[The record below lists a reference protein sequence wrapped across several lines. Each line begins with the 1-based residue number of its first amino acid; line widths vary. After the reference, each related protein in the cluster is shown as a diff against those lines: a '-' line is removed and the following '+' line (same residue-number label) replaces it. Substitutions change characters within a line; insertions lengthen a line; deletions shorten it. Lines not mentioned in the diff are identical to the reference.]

1 MLRSEANMFYTTG
14 RPESAN
20 SFTVDGINA
29 NLALTASES
38 VAPIKFGSEFPQ
50 TAAGGLNAFIS
61 REGVGLFDVEA
72 WVYNAD
78 RAITSGKQ
86 IFAFSKNGS
95 NRFRGTLFENFGNSA
110 LDANDWFA
118 NSRGLKKSVSQANS
132 FGGSLGSAIKR
143 DTLFFFLT
151 YEGLQ
156 LRQGSFALTDVPSLN
171 ARQNAPSNIKSLLD
185 AFPLP
190 NGAARN
196 DDFAEFAS
204 TYTTPATSNIASL
217 RLDYQRDRV
226 QINGRYNYANS
237 YALTRGNDG
246 FSLNTLKRTDNQV
259 QTVTGKA
266 LYAGNNLVVES
277 LANYS
282 RVTLGQSYHTDNFG
296 GAKVT
301 QTLFANGFDFSKYD
315 LYGRNAAIA
324 SSDKIS
330 GKIEQ
335 LNFSSHSTFLI
346 ESHTLKFGGDYRRLS
361 LTTGTQPNERSVLFN
376 GISGALNGLTART
389 NFFTRLNQQELNVNE
404 IFAYIQDQWKINPQ
418 LTLIYGMRWHTN
430 IPISSNENQKPIALL
445 DTNLPFNITS
455 NNATLW
461 ESTYNNFAPRIGVT
475 YALDNS
481 QRNIIRAG
489 IGWYYDNANTNAV
502 EIFGNGFPF
511 SNGTVAFNQPFSQ
524 IGQNQ
529 TQSKTFVGYD
539 PNLKLPYARQWSVSF
554 MREISDSLAL
564 TATYQATQGKRL
576 LLTKTFVNQ
585 DPQFDFARL
594 TTNEGESDY
603 KAFQLRLQQR
613 FSRGFSFLINY
624 NFTKSV
630 DNYSPDSISKAI
642 ISTPQQDRGF
652 SDFDTH
658 HSLNGYV
665 TYSTPDEFENKL
677 LSHVLSNWSLAAYLS
692 LRSAMPINVVY
703 GRVNDFGISYLRPD
717 VIQSAQLF
725 VNNQINPT
733 AFSIPATERQG
744 TLSRNV
750 LRSFPFYQVDL
761 GVSRKINISQGTNL
775 TFRVG
780 IINLF
785 NHTNF
790 AAPSFF
796 DLSLGTIFPNSTFLP
811 NSTFGQ
817 TSSLASIANE
827 REIGTRLFSSYQPN
841 ASRSLQF
848 SVRFDF

>member
-1 MLRSEANMFYTTG
+1 MFYTTG

-29 NLALTASES
+29 NLALTTSES
-38 VAPIKFGSEFPQ
+38 FAPIKFGAEFPR
-50 TAAGGLNAFIS
+50 TAAGGLNAFAA
-61 REGVGLFDVEA
+61 REGAGQFDVDA
-72 WVYNAD
+72 WGYDTD
-78 RAITSGKQ
+78 RTRTSGKQ
-86 IFAFSKNGS
+86 IFVVSKSGTNE
-95 NRFRGTLFENFGNSA
+95 FHGTLFENFGNSA
-110 LDANDWFA
+110 LNANDWFA
-118 NSRGLKKSVSQANS
+118 NSQGFKKPVSQVNNFGGA
-132 FGGSLGSAIKR
+132 FGGSIKR
-143 DTLFFFLT
+143 NELFFFT
-151 YEGLQ
+151 TFEGLR
-156 LRQGSFALTDVPSLN
+156 LRQGSFSLTDVPSLST
-171 ARQNAPSNIKSLLD
+171 RQNAPSNIKPLLN

-196 DDFAEFAS
+196 DGFAEFAS
-204 TYTTPATSNIASL
+204 TFTTPATSNVASL
-217 RLDYQRDRV
+217 RLDYQRDRF

-246 FSLNTLKRTDNQV
+246 FSLNTLKRADNQI
-259 QTVTGKA
+259 QTATGKA
-266 LYAGNNLVVES
+266 MYAGNDLVVEAS
-277 LANYS
+277 ANYS
-282 RVTLGQSYHTDNFG
+282 HITLGQSYYTDNFG
-296 GAKVT
+296 SANLT

-324 SSDKIS
+324 SSSKIN

-335 LNFSSHSTFLI
+335 FIFSSNSTFVV

-361 LTTGTQPNERSVLFN
+361 LTTGAQPNERSVLFN
-376 GISGALNGLTART
+376 GTNGALSGITART
-389 NFFTRLNQQELNVNE
+389 NIFTRTNKQESNVNE
-404 IFAYIQDQWKINPQ
+404 ISAYIQDQWKINPQ
-418 LTLIYGMRWHTN
+418 LTLVYGVRWQTN
-430 IPISSNENQKPIALL
+430 IPISSDENQKPLAL
-445 DTNLPFNITS
+445 TNTILPFNIAS

-475 YALDNS
+475 YALDDS
-481 QRNIIRAG
+481 HRNIIRAG

-502 EIFGNGFPF
+502 EIFGNSFPF

-524 IGQNQ
+524 LGQSQ
-529 TQSKTFVGYD
+529 TPSKTFIGYD
-539 PNLKLPYARQWSVSF
+539 PNLKLPYVRQWSVSF

-564 TATYQATQGKRL
+564 IATYQATQGKRL
-576 LLTKTFVNQ
+576 LLTKTFLNQ
-585 DPQFDFARL
+585 DPQFDVARL

-630 DNYSPDSISKAI
+630 DNYSPDSLSKAV
-642 ISTPQQDRGF
+642 ISTLQQDRGF
-652 SDFDTH
+652 SDFDTR
-658 HSLNGYV
+658 HSFNGYII
-665 TYSTPDEFENKL
+665 YATPNELENKT
-677 LSHVLSNWSLAAYLS
+677 LSSLLSNWSFATFLS
-692 LRSAMPINVVY
+692 LRSAMPVNVVY

-717 VIQSAQLF
+717 VIQGAQLF

-733 AFSIPATERQG
+733 AFAIPATGRQG
-744 TLSRNV
+744 SLARNS

-761 GVSRKINISQGTNL
+761 GASRKINISQSTSL
-775 TFRVG
+775 TFRLGVV
-780 IINLF
+780 NLF

-790 AAPSFF
+790 SAPSAF

-817 TSSLASIANE
+817 TSSLASITNE
-827 REIGTRLFSSYQPN
+827 REIGTRLFSSHQPN

-848 SVRFDF
+848 SVRINF